1 MNKLL
6 PFLILITFSSC
17 ARIDKLTLTANRVD
31 YKKCKYHLSGRMNHL
46 TLKGDFDIHKGDKF
60 KLVPTDEDTGIVF
73 KLNAYSPYESDMSDY
88 YVKRKNAVIVF
99 RDSSN
104 KWSFDSKFKLVK
116 ND

>member
-6 PFLILITFSSC
+6 PLLVLISFSSC
-17 ARIDKLTLTANRVD
+17 ARIDKLTLTANRVN
-31 YKKCKYHLSGRMNHL
+31 YKKCKYHLTGRMNNL
-46 TLKGDFDIHKGDKF
+46 TLKGDFDIHRGDQF
-60 KLVPTDEDTGIVF
+60 KLVPTDQDSGLIFTL
-73 KLNAYSPYESDMSDY
+73 KANSPYESGLSDF

-99 RDSSN
+99 KDSSD